1 MVTNK
6 TQNPDL
12 KSSMERGEEIYM
24 DFCIV
29 CHMGNGKG
37 VPKTFPPLAYSDYLM
52 TKRNESIK
60 AIKYGLSG
68 EIKVNGDSYNM
79 PMARLGL
86 SDDEVADVMNY
97 ITNSWGNTNSS
108 LITEKEVSEIQQ

>member
-37 VPKTFPPLAYSDYLM
+37 VPKTFPPLANSDYLM

-108 LITEKEVSEIQQ
+108 LITEKEVSKIQQ